1 MKVDE
6 LMRTNVLTVAPD
18 TPLRKVNEMLHHF
31 LSDYV
36 IVTEGKKALGIAT
49 YSDLFKQLLPSY
61 EEVMEDETYW
71 LNPES
76 MESRASALVQKPVSQ
91 VMTKNL
97 ITTWPEMPLVEVGA
111 LMTAKKVKQL
121 PVLENGELVGVISFR
136 DITWGFLLRPK
147 H

>member
-1 MKVDE
+1 MKVAE

-36 IVTEGKKALGIAT
+36 IVTEGKKVLGIVT

-61 EEVMEDETYW
+61 AEVMEDETYW

-76 MESRASALVQKPVSQ
+76 MESRAGALVQKSVKE
-91 VMTKNL
+91 VMTQKL
-97 ITTWPEMPLVEVGA
+97 ISTWPEMPAVEAGA
-111 LMTAKKVKQL
+111 MMVAEKVKQL

-147 H
+147 N